1 MYSMHRSE
9 SDWQEETD
17 ADQTSSRQ
25 FAEDAGHYKEDQT
38 WATLHIDSAC
48 ECGWNN
54 YKAGKDGSTGIADG
68 YKNGITL

>member
-1 MYSMHRSE
+1 MMKSRQIQSQGRNRCRS
-9 SDWQEETD
+9 DV
-17 ADQTSSRQ
+17 SRQ

-38 WATLHIDSAC
+38 WAALHIDSAC

-68 YKNGITL
+68 YKNGIAL